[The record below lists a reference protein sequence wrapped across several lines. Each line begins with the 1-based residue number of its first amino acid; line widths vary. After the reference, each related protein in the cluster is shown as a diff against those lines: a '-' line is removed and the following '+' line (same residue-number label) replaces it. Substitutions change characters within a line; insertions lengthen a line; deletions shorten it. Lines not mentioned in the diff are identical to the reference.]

1 MGAEDEPDV
10 PPPSVRPPLPLS
22 NKKRS
27 WTWEHFT
34 KVDGNPNEPQLLATI
49 VVNKLDV
56 IQINKAPLAATHLM
70 AHGSRAH
77 CSVAH
82 SLTWGFWISGVNPAG
97 QLTSRRRRTRIL
109 TSQFPVLTSHFGILY
124 FLMSS
129 AAGENDDLIDLD
141 LFESKSFQN
150 EESKTKR
157 RKRSNVWTFFE
168 MVPESENNDGKPQAK
183 CKMCGVTYMAAS
195 KYGTGNMKRHIDAC
209 PRRSSRDIGQMM
221 LSQGSGSISVS
232 TPKFETKQYR
242 ELLIAAIVKHELPF
256 RFVEY
261 SGLRSLLQY
270 LRLDVPIISR
280 NTART
285 DLVKIYNREKRRIK
299 CMLNDS
305 PGRISLTSDLW
316 TSITTDDNASS
327 NDVSVELL
335 RTQLNIKKA
344 LLCDGEFFH
353 LRCCAHIL
361 NLIVQDGLKDIDF
374 AIQKVRESIKYVKGS
389 QSRKVKFLDSTK
401 QISLDSKKGL
411 RQDVP
416 TRWNSTF
423 LMLESAIFYRRAFS
437 HLELTDSNFKHC
449 PSIFDWEKIEKINS
463 LLGVFYEATC
473 DFSGTKYPT
482 ANLYF
487 PAVFLIY
494 FTLKRHSEG
503 EDDYMKTMCYKMLV
517 KFEKYWSEFNVLLA
531 IAVILDPRYKL
542 HFVDFSYT
550 KLYGDCSIEYM
561 NVRSKISSLF
571 MEYSSS
577 SALTCSTTTSDSTYS
592 RAESQC
598 SINKQ
603 VFQEFDS
610 FRHDDLAAHMQ
621 KSQLDLYLDEPRADR
636 NAKIDILSFWKGN
649 EFRYPDLACMAR
661 DILSVSVSTVAS
673 KFTFSVGERIID
685 QFKSALKAD
694 IVEALVYTR
703 DWLYGEEQETQE
715 VKLDELTENV
725 MELEKNK
732 DKEDAPPHS

>member
-1 MGAEDEPDV
+1 M
-10 PPPSVRPPLPLS
+10 
-22 NKKRS
+22 
-27 WTWEHFT
+27 
-34 KVDGNPNEPQLLATI
+34 
-49 VVNKLDV
+49 
-56 IQINKAPLAATHLM
+56 
-70 AHGSRAH
+70 
-77 CSVAH
+77 
-82 SLTWGFWISGVNPAG
+82 
-97 QLTSRRRRTRIL
+97 
-109 TSQFPVLTSHFGILY
+109 
-124 FLMSS
+124 
-129 AAGENDDLIDLD
+129 
-141 LFESKSFQN
+141 
-150 EESKTKR
+150 
-157 RKRSNVWTFFE
+157 WTFFD
-168 MVPESENNDGKPQAK
+168 MVPESENNDGKPRAK
-183 CKMCGVTYMAAS
+183 CKMCGITYMAAS

-232 TPKFETKQYR
+232 IPKFETEQYR

-261 SGLRSLLQY
+261 SGVRSLLQY
-270 LRLDVPIISR
+270 LRPDVPIIYR
-280 NTART
+280 NTAKA
-285 DLVKIYNREKRRIK
+285 DLVKIYSQEKRRIK

-305 PGRISLTSDLW
+305 PGRISLTSNLW
-316 TSITTDDNASS
+316 TSITTDGYMCITAHFLDKNWVLQKRVLNFSFMPPPHNGISLSEKIYNLLCEWGIQHKIYVLTLDNASS

-361 NLIVQDGLKDIDF
+361 NLIVQHGLKEIDF

-401 QISLDSKKGL
+401 QMSLDSKKGL

-416 TRWNSTF
+416 TRWNSTY

-487 PAVFLIY
+487 PAIFLIY

-503 EDDYMKTMCYKMLV
+503 EDDYMKTMCCKMLV

-561 NVRSKISSLF
+561 NVRSKMSSLF

-577 SALTCSTTTSDSTYS
+577 SAPTCSTTTSDSTYS
-592 RAESQC
+592 RAESQS

-603 VFQEFDS
+603 AFQV
-610 FRHDDLAAHMQ
+610 
-621 KSQLDLYLDEPRADR
+621 
-636 NAKIDILSFWKGN
+636 I
-649 EFRYPDLACMAR
+649 
-661 DILSVSVSTVAS
+661 TV
-673 KFTFSVGERIID
+673 
-685 QFKSALKAD
+685 
-694 IVEALVYTR
+694 
-703 DWLYGEEQETQE
+703 
-715 VKLDELTENV
+715 
-725 MELEKNK
+725 
-732 DKEDAPPHS
+732 